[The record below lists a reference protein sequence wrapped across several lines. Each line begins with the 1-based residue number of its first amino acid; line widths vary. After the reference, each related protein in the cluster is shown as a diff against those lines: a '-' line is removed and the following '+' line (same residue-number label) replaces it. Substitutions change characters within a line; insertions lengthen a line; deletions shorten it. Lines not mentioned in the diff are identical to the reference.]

1 MSSDKYIMDELGFV
15 NTTILDVIYIPNNIN
30 DTSITLD
37 FNYSTINN
45 KYIIKNNSQLLNII
59 INISDSLGV
68 NESGYKNYIKNYSNN
83 DINVFYKINSIISL
97 INDKNDFI
105 TQNIIYKYQINMN
118 QVFLMIYWDGKI
130 ISMI

>member
-30 DTSITLD
+30 DISITLD

>member
-1 MSSDKYIMDELGFV
+1 MSSDKYLMDELGFV

-68 NESGYKNYIKNYSNN
+68 NDSGYKNYIKNYSNN

-97 INDKNDFI
+97 INDKNSFI
-105 TQNIIYKYQINMN
+105 TQNIIYKYQINVN
-118 QVFLMIYWDGKI
+118 PVFLMIYWDGKI

>member
-1 MSSDKYIMDELGFV
+1 MSSDKYLMDELGFV

-97 INDKNDFI
+97 INDKNSFI
-105 TQNIIYKYQINMN
+105 TQNIIYKYQINVN
-118 QVFLMIYWDGKI
+118 PVFLMIYWDGKI